1 MELQFTPAV
10 NSLVPTKPVFQP
22 SGAAGGVTAP
32 EQSESDDNTP
42 TRSSSDRP
50 VQGALESELTPEE
63 QRKLQELRQRDTE
76 VRNHEQAH
84 VAAGGQYVTRAP
96 TYDYEIGPDGRRYAV
111 GGEVNIDVSKV
122 PDDPEATI
130 EKAQVVQRAALAPV
144 DPSPQDRQVASDA
157 AVMER
162 DARAELREQRMEEM
176 RETMASSPD
185 TAEQPPTTVQAT
197 PSVSGD
203 APTAVDPPQIKTSTL
218 SAADALEQRI
228 ADFFVGPPSH
238 LSVLV

>member
-10 NSLVPTKPVFQP
+10 NSFVPTAPPAPQLP
-22 SGAAGGVTAP
+22 LSGTAAAPGKTDASSSGCTSCSCSICSGNTTA
-32 EQSESDDNTP
+32 
-42 TRSSSDRP
+42 RSSNDRS

-111 GGEVNIDVSKV
+111 GGEVKIDVSEV

-130 EKAQVVQRAALAPV
+130 EKARVVQRAALAPI
-144 DPSPQDRQVASDA
+144 DPSPQDRQVAADA
-157 AVMER
+157 AQMER
-162 DARAELREQRMEEM
+162 EARAELREQRMEEM
-176 RETMASSPD
+176 RETTSI
-185 TAEQPPTTVQAT
+185 
-197 PSVSGD
+197 SGD
-203 APTAVDPPQIKTSTL
+203 TPTAVDPPQVQTSIPN
-218 SAADALEQRI
+218 AAAVLEQRI
-228 ADFFVGPPSH
+228 ADFFAGPPSR